1 MPVRSPRRN
10 PPTATAGDIS
20 WESPPGIFNL
30 RVAAILTSGSDILL
44 CTIEGLAG
52 GMDDR
57 RGLSYQTSWLPVRSA
72 SCSSW

>member
-30 RVAAILTSGSDILL
+30 RVVAILTSGSDILL
-44 CTIEGLAG
+44 CTIEGLAAG
-52 GMDDR
+52 DG
-57 RGLSYQTSWLPVRSA
+57 
-72 SCSSW
+72 